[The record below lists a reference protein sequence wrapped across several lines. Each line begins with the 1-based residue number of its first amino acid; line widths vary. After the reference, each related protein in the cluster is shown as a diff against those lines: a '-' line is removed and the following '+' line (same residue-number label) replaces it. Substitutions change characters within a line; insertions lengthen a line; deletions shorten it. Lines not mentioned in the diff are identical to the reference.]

1 MKLEATIKDD
11 GDYVRC
17 VSQDGNKRRTFTVQL
32 NDFIEAIA
40 SINSENQ
47 VEYFPRNGKLPE
59 TLYDF
64 QLGRNCTGFTCH
76 AVFRFPSEKQLITFC
91 NETFY
96 VLMPTL
102 IFDMHVFNGKLEQG
116 ISRVFA
122 ENKDGKLCSCPMSN
136 VYADGHIC
144 WGSVRVPSV
153 KNFKELEDVCKLFI
167 HAPGNSDLTGFFRNT
182 KYGSLGNLLK
192 VLETAEEFP
201 EDAYNVFKN
210 KIESLF

>member
-40 SINSENQ
+40 SINSDNQ

-64 QLGRNCTGFTCH
+64 QLGRN
-76 AVFRFPSEKQLITFC
+76 
-91 NETFY
+91 Y
-96 VLMPTL
+96 
-102 IFDMHVFNGKLEQG
+102 NGKLEQG

-153 KNFKELEDVCKLFI
+153 KNLKELEDICKLFI
-167 HAPGNSDLTGFFRNT
+167 HAPGNSDLTGFFRST

-192 VLETAEEFP
+192 ILETAEEFP
-201 EDAYNVFKN
+201 EDAYTVFEN